1 MERPQGQQEMAVLTA
16 ALNIARHEE
25 TMRNV
30 LRYITLTVDSVRKEN
45 DTSTVRRVIRNQG
58 KIAALTELRECIEK
72 GLPSV

>member
-1 MERPQGQQEMAVLTA
+1 MQKTPGQQEMAVLTA

-30 LRYITLTVDSVRKEN
+30 LRYIAIAIETARKEN
-45 DTSTVRRVIRNQG
+45 DTATVRRVTRNQG
-58 KIAALTELRECIEK
+58 KIAALAELKDCIEK